1 MVSQEGIDTNHKVVM
16 HCTAGCGRTG
26 FMIASLISAR
36 DGVHICQAIASLTND
51 YAAEA
56 YQEVAHVNA
65 LLANRIEVWETWVLS
80 HQNAFVPTDAPVCP
94 PPDVGC
100 VGCVV
105 SLL

>member
-1 MVSQEGIDTNHKVVM
+1 MVSQEGIDTNNKVVM
-16 HCTAGCGRTG
+16 HCTAGFGRTG

-51 YAAEA
+51 YAEA
-56 YQEVAHVNA
+56 AHEEVAEPDG
-65 LLANRIEVWETWVLS
+65 LLADRIAVWETWVLS